1 MTLTPPRSR
10 VLFLVALA
18 TLVVHDWI
26 VRPAGVL
33 PALVNGKLSDAAIM
47 LVAPVVLAALL
58 VLARVPPRPSG
69 VAAGMVVGGLFTVI
83 KLSAGAAAAYDQMLG
98 ALAGGLP
105 VAARTTVD
113 PSDLLVLPLLGPG
126 VVLAIRLAGD
136 CKLRRV
142 RPLVRGAGLG
152 LGLLATAATSYT
164 HAPVTAHWGLADRQL
179 SSTWVGRLEEGVV
192 VVRLGRY
199 TPDHH
204 FEVDIHLTATGAAL
218 GLSLE
223 QVRLELSGTGG
234 VPARVPGG
242 ALARLE
248 ARPGAPASGRVWF
261 EPTRRDWLMA
271 APGLMLL
278 PIEVLAA
285 GGSRPVLI
293 EVPLRF
299 DERLVSWSESHRRFG
314 QYPGSR

>member
-69 VAAGMVVGGLFTVI
+69 VAAGMVVGGLFTVV
-83 KLSAGAAAAYDQMLG
+83 KLSAWAAAAYDQMLG
-98 ALAGGLP
+98 ALAAGLP

-113 PSDLLVLPLLGPG
+113 PTDLLVLPLLGLG

-136 CKLRRV
+136 CLR

-152 LGLLATAATSYT
+152 LGLLATAATSYSHT
-164 HAPVTAHWGLADRQL
+164 PVTAHWGLADRQL
-179 SSTWVGRLEEGVV
+179 SSTWAGRLEEGVV

-223 QVRLELSGTGG
+223 QVRLELSGTGR

-242 ALARLE
+242 APVRLE

-261 EPTRRDWLMA
+261 EPARRDWLVA
-271 APGLMLL
+271 APGLMQL

-299 DERLVSWSESHRRFG
+299 DERLVSWSESRRRFG

>member
-18 TLVVHDWI
+18 TLVAHDWI

-69 VAAGMVVGGLFTVI
+69 VAAGMVVGGLFTVV
-83 KLSAGAAAAYDQMLG
+83 KLSAWVAAAYDRMLG

-113 PSDLLVLPLLGPG
+113 ATDLLVLPLLGLG

-136 CKLRRV
+136 CLW

-152 LGLLATAATSYT
+152 LGLLATAATSYS

-179 SSTWVGRLEEGVV
+179 NSTWVGRLEGGVV

-204 FEVDIHLTATGAAL
+204 FEVDIHLTATGGAAL
-218 GLSLE
+218 GLPLE
-223 QVRLELSGTGG
+223 QVRLELSGTGR

-248 ARPGAPASGRVWF
+248 ARPGTPASGRVWF
-261 EPTRRDWLMA
+261 EPARRDWLVA
-271 APGLMLL
+271 APGLMQL
-278 PIEVLAA
+278 PIEVLAT
-285 GGSRPVLI
+285 GGSRPVLV

-299 DERLVSWSESHRRFG
+299 DERLVSWSESRRRFG
-314 QYPGSR
+314 QYPRSR